1 MEVINQQP
9 KKYAKNDPEYFK
21 SYYQKNKD
29 KFKKYTDSQNSTFSL
44 CECGKFVK
52 DKYKTAHALKKCHID
67 GVKELREH
75 EKRTN
80 DLIAEQIRRETAKR
94 KVNDII
100 ESIYDG
106 VEKKPEIMFF
116 IK

>member
-1 MEVINQQP
+1 MNQTP

-52 DKYKTAHALKKCHID
+52 DKYKTAHTLKKCHID
-67 GVKELREH
+67 GIKEIRER
-75 EKRTN
+75 ERRAN
-80 DLIAEQIRRETAKR
+80 EALLEQIRRETAKKSVQDLIDR
-94 KVNDII
+94 
-100 ESIYDG
+100 IYDG
-106 VEKKPEIMFF
+106 IEQKPEIMFF